1 MEFILPTEIGSA
13 TKLEHNLAVLRRHQ
27 PDIVD
32 DLINRFSLSD
42 VPGEQIAVME
52 SKTGDPV
59 VKYNDILLHSLYAPI
74 KEAQKFVSGLDL
86 NKNINVVLMGV
97 GMGYHLE
104 RIIEQSSKRDII
116 LVVEKSV
123 GIFKRFLANRSIDD
137 LYGKSKI
144 YFSVGKSPMDIF
156 RALQGCALTVFA
168 NGITAVKH
176 PASVKID
183 PVYYEEVGLKIRDI
197 FQWARVNTVSQIN
210 ASNDYADNI
219 FSNMPGYLK
228 MPGIKRLFGKFE
240 GFPGI
245 IVSAGPSLIKNIRY
259 LKESQGKAIII
270 SVDTAL
276 RVLLDHGIEPDIV
289 VSIDYTE
296 HNARYFEGISNNN
309 YALVIDPEVYPS
321 IVNRYAGPKF
331 MISLPGKSLCD
342 WLSVNVENKGDMDK
356 GLSVAHTA
364 FLLALR
370 LGLTPVGFV
379 GQDLSFPG
387 KMTHVRGSAMV
398 RKTDIDAKQKDTV
411 QVKDIFGGTVT
422 TSTSMQVFLNHF
434 EDLLDKH
441 QMECYDL
448 TEGGAHIAGA
458 QPMPLKEYIVTKLEK
473 RVDTK
478 DIIREAYNMPVKYDR
493 KKLYKVIDKS
503 VDGLAK
509 VSSICKNTEKV
520 LNKIDKRI
528 NQNAVNYDLN
538 SLFKQ
543 WANASREIRGHRD
556 VFTILGNNITD
567 VMLLQAK
574 KDNYDVT
581 SLDEDNKDGIM
592 ELLNKDR
599 VVFSRLVEQCDKFCE
614 DFVNLKRTVQED
626 VCCV

>member
-1 MEFILPTEIGSA
+1 MGFTLSAEIGSA
-13 TKLEHNLAVLRRHQ
+13 SKLEHNLAVLRRHQ
-27 PDIVD
+27 PEIVD
-32 DLINRFSLSD
+32 SLVESFSSGDDLD
-42 VPGEQIAVME
+42 GQIVVMD
-52 SKTGDPV
+52 SKSGGPV
-59 VKYNDILLHSLYAPI
+59 VKYNDILLHSLYAPK
-74 KEAQKFVSGLDL
+74 KEAQKFVSGLEL
-86 NKNINVVLMGV
+86 NPSINIALMGI

-104 RIIEQSSKRDII
+104 QMVEQSSKRDMI

-123 GIFKRFLANRSIDD
+123 GIFKRFLANRNIDP
-137 LYGKSKI
+137 LYGKCKL
-144 YFSVGKSPMDIF
+144 YFCIGQNPIDIF
-156 RALQGCALTVFA
+156 RALQGCALTIFA

-176 PASVKID
+176 PASIKID
-183 PVYYEEVGLKIRDI
+183 PVYYDQVGVKIRDI

-219 FSNMPGYLK
+219 FSNMPVYLK
-228 MPGIKRLFGKFE
+228 TPGIKRLFGKFE

-259 LKESQGKAIII
+259 LKEAYGKAVII

-276 RVLLDHGIEPDIV
+276 RVLLNHGIEPDIV

-296 HNARYFEGISNNN
+296 HNARYFSGISADK

-321 IVNRYAGPKF
+321 IISGYNGPKF

-342 WLSVNVENKGDMDK
+342 WLSANVENKGDMDK

-398 RKTDIDAKQKDTV
+398 RKSEPDANKKETV
-411 QVKDIFGGTVT
+411 QVKDIFGGSVS

-434 EDLLDKH
+434 EDILDKNRI
-441 QMECYDL
+441 ECYDL
-448 TEGGAHIAGA
+448 TEGGAYIAGA
-458 QPMPLKEYIVTKLEK
+458 VPMPLKEYILTKLK
-473 RVDTK
+473 NK
-478 DIIREAYNMPVKYDR
+478 IDIKKVIRESFDMPVSYDR
-493 KKLYKVIDKS
+493 KKLFRAIDRS
-503 VDGLAK
+503 VSGLSK
-509 VSSICKNTEKV
+509 VSSVCRNTEKV
-520 LNKIDKRI
+520 LNKIDKRL
-528 NQNAVNYDLN
+528 NENALNYNLK

-543 WANASREIRGHRD
+543 WAGASKEIRSNRD
-556 VFTILGNNITD
+556 VFAILGNNITD
-567 VMLLQAK
+567 VMLLQTK
-574 KDNYDVT
+574 KETHDLT
-581 SLDEDNKDGIM
+581 ALDEDNKDGIM

-599 VVFSRLVEQCDKFCE
+599 IVFSRLAEQCDRFYK
-614 DFVNLKRTVQED
+614 DFINFKRTVQSD

>member
-1 MEFILPTEIGSA
+1 MAFTLPVEIGSA
-13 TKLEHNLAVLRRHQ
+13 TKFEHNLAVLRRHQ

-32 DLINRFSLSD
+32 DLLKRFASSNDLAD
-42 VPGEQIAVME
+42 QIAVVE

-59 VKYNDILLHSLYAPI
+59 LKYKDVLLHSLYAPV
-74 KEAQKFVSGLDL
+74 KEAQKFVSGLEL
-86 NKNINVVLMGV
+86 NPNINVVLMGV

-104 RIIEQSSKRDII
+104 QIIERSRKRDMI
-116 LVVEKSV
+116 LVIEKSI
-123 GIFKRFLANRSIDD
+123 GIFKHFLANRNIDN
-137 LYGKSKI
+137 LYGKCKI
-144 YFSVGKSPMDIF
+144 YFCVGKNPMDIF
-156 RALQGCALTVFA
+156 RALQGCALTIFA

-176 PASVKID
+176 PASIKID
-183 PVYYEEVGLKIRDI
+183 PVYYEQVEVKIRDI
-197 FQWARVNTVSQIN
+197 FQWARVNTLSQIN

-219 FSNMPGYLK
+219 FSNMPVYLK

-259 LKESQGKAIII
+259 LKEAQGRAIII

-276 RVLLDHGIEPDIV
+276 RVLLNHGIEPDIV
-289 VSIDYTE
+289 VSIDYTA
-296 HNARYFEGISNNN
+296 HNARYFDGISNNN

-321 IVNRYAGPKF
+321 IIKRHDGPKF

-342 WLSVNVENKGDMDK
+342 WLSDNVENKGEMDK

-387 KMTHVRGSAMV
+387 NMTHVRGSAMV
-398 RKTDIDAKQKDTV
+398 RKNHIDENHKETV
-411 QVKDIFGGTVT
+411 KVKDIFGGIVS

-441 QMECYDL
+441 KMECYDL
-448 TEGGAHIAGA
+448 TEGGARIVGA
-458 QPMPLKEYIVTKLEK
+458 NPMPLKEYIVTKLKK

-478 DIIREAYNMPVKYDR
+478 EIIREACDIPVKYDR
-493 KKLYKVIDKS
+493 KKLFRVIDKS
-503 VDGLAK
+503 VDGLNR
-509 VSSICKNTEKV
+509 VSSSCKNTEKV

-528 NQNAVNYDLN
+528 NQNAMNYNLR

-543 WANASREIRGHRD
+543 WAGASKEIRGNRD
-556 VFTILGNNITD
+556 VFKILGNNITD
-567 VMLLQAK
+567 VMLLQTK
-574 KDNYDVT
+574 KETHDLT
-581 SLDEDNKDGIM
+581 ALDEDNKDGIM

-599 VVFSRLVEQCDKFCE
+599 IVFSRLVEQCDKFCK
-614 DFVNLKRTVQED
+614 DFVNFKRTVQED
-626 VCCV
+626 AC